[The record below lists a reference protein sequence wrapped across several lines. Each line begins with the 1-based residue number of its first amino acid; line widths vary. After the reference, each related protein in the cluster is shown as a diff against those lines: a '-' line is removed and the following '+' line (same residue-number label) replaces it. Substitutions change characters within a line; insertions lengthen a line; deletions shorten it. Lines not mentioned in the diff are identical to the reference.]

1 MALKKLLDLLL
12 VGNHIVLNDYYTLE
26 TIMDYDTKQDVD
38 SRYLDYIVE
47 DIYATPFCN
56 GTIVFSIR
64 EE

>member
-12 VGNHIVLNDYYTLE
+12 VGNHIVLKDYYTLE

-47 DIYATPFCN
+47 DIYVTPFCD